1 MGDIHVIEV
10 PERPTLGIRQVVRM
24 SEIRTVFD
32 TGFTRVLA
40 VAQASGATL
49 AGAPYARYRG
59 MPGETVDVEVG
70 FPLEDAVPVDDP
82 AVFPGSQPAARVA
95 EVVHTGDYDTLPG
108 TYERLLAWVAEQ
120 GMHPVEDFWEFYEAG
135 PESDADPSTWRTRV
149 LVPVTGPELT
159 R

>member
-1 MGDIHVIEV
+1 MDDIHVIEM

-24 SEIRTVFD
+24 SEIRGAFD
-32 TGFTRVLA
+32 TGFPKVLA

-70 FPLEDAVPVDDP
+70 FPLEEAVRVDDP
-82 AVFPGSQPAARVA
+82 TVVPGSQPAARVA
-95 EVVHTGDYDTLPG
+95 EVIHAGGYDTLPR
-108 TYERLLAWVAEQ
+108 TYERLLGWVADQ

-149 LVPVTGPELT
+149 LVPVTGPEIT
-159 R
+159 G